1 MSAVSCLHNLVVVA
15 VVTSFV
21 TGCGGPAN
29 APRPDAPK
37 VAQNENVNGPVPDGP
52 PAPLERKII
61 YTSQIEVL
69 VADMASAQQKLDALI
84 QSVKEAGGYLARQ
97 ELSARN
103 GTYRNC
109 TWTVRVPLA
118 KFDHFVT
125 EAEGLGKLWRHSREA
140 QDVTDAYADL
150 DARLRNKQSS
160 EVRLLSH
167 LQKTGELKDTL
178 EVERE
183 LSRVR
188 GEIEQLQGQL
198 NLLKNKTDLA
208 TVTVTLYE
216 RETYAP
222 LSDPDFSSQVYRTF
236 DASRQAMLLCGKVL
250 VLAIVALSP
259 WLLIV
264 GIVISPALLILRRR
278 RSRRA

>member
-1 MSAVSCLHNLVVVA
+1 MSAVSWGQTLAIVA
-15 VVTSFV
+15 VVAPYV
-21 TGCGGPAN
+21 AGCGAPSDG
-29 APRPDAPK
+29 PRPEAAK
-37 VAQNENVNGPVPDGP
+37 VAQAPNANGPAPDGP
-52 PAPLERKII
+52 PASDQRKII

-69 VADMASAQQKLDALI
+69 VADMASTQERLEVLI
-84 QSVKEAGGYLARQ
+84 KSVREAGGYLAR
-97 ELSARN
+97 LDISGRSGN
-103 GTYRNC
+103 YRHS

-118 KFDHFVT
+118 KFDQFVA
-125 EAEGLGKLWRHSREA
+125 EVEGLGTLWRHSREA

-150 DARLRNKQSS
+150 DARLRNKQTS

-208 TVTVTLYE
+208 TVTVTLFE

-222 LSDPDFSSQVYRTF
+222 LSDPDFSSQIYRTF
-236 DASRQAMLLCGKVL
+236 DSSRRGLVLCGKVA
-250 VLAIVALSP
+250 VLAIVALTP
-259 WLLIV
+259 WLLIACV
-264 GIVISPALLILRRR
+264 FIVPGLLILRRR
-278 RSRRA
+278 RISRV